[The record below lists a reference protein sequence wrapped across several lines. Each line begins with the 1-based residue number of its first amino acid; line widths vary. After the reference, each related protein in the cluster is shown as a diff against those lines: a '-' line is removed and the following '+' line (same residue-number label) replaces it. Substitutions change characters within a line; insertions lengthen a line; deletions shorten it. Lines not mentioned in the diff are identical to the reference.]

1 MIHYSDTKSAEKGLQ
16 WKTQIAPDVRLA
28 CDVDK
33 LQRVFDNL
41 IRNAVNYSY
50 AGTEIFLEMSVLQ
63 GMARIC
69 VKNHGRT
76 IPPEKLSH
84 IFEQFFRV
92 DASRASATGGAG
104 LGLAIAKEIVELHGG
119 RILAESRE
127 ETIVFTV
134 ELPGVMDP

>member
-1 MIHYSDTKSAEKGLQ
+1 M
-16 WKTQIAPDVRLA
+16 
-28 CDVDK
+28 
-33 LQRVFDNL
+33 QRVFDNL

-50 AGTEIFLEMSVLQ
+50 SGTEIILEMSVLQ
-63 GMARIC
+63 GIVRIC

-119 RILAESRE
+119 KILAESAQ
-127 ETIVFTV
+127 ETIAFTV
-134 ELPGVMDP
+134 ELPGALEKS